1 MDKYVATITK
11 QNKNQSILVTTP
23 TSMDRQSFNT
33 MLNLFRSID
42 GSKWD
47 SSKKVWIIPE
57 ENLKFVTNKLEE
69 LQFEV
74 KIRSFKPSVNIYEQD
89 VVATVEAPWNP
100 TIFEIM
106 KSIPNSQWD
115 DENSMW
121 QIPKVEINTLI
132 DILFDNEI
140 EYM

>member
-57 ENLKFVTNKLEE
+57 ENLKFV
-69 LQFEV
+69 
-74 KIRSFKPSVNIYEQD
+74 I
-89 VVATVEAPWNP
+89 
-100 TIFEIM
+100 
-106 KSIPNSQWD
+106 
-115 DENSMW
+115 
-121 QIPKVEINTLI
+121 
-132 DILFDNEI
+132 
-140 EYM
+140 